1 MRQYATAGDRPALR
15 AGPYNQA
22 VEMIRSALQLPERIP
37 GAAAPFRAPATQH
50 FGPGAI
56 ERVADEAQR
65 LGARRALVI
74 SDPGVAGAGI
84 AGRVRDLLE
93 GAGVATSL
101 YAEVEPEPS
110 VASIERALL
119 VAQESAQRG
128 PLDLLVGV
136 GGGSALDSTKG
147 VSLRLANP
155 GPLQQYFGVELVPQT
170 GPPMI
175 LIPTTAGT
183 GSEVTPNAIFDDTE
197 RRLKA
202 GIVSHRL
209 LASAALVDPD
219 LTLGLPP
226 AVTAASG
233 LDALTHAMESYVAV
247 KATPHTDLYALEA
260 TRLIG
265 ANLGAA
271 VARGGH
277 REARYGQMLG
287 SFFAGIAITNAGT
300 GLCHAMAYPLGS
312 AYHVPHGMANALLLP
327 AVLEYNMSAD
337 LPKFARLG
345 AALGEPV
352 EGRSLRQ
359 AAAGAV
365 AAVRA
370 LSREVGLPGGLREV
384 GVPES
389 ALEGF
394 VQGALSAAR
403 LIDNNP
409 RRPTPE
415 DVLAVYRQSY

>member
-1 MRQYATAGDRPALR
+1 
-15 AGPYNQA
+15 
-22 VEMIRSALQLPERIP
+22 MIRSALQLPERIP
-37 GAAAPFRAPATQH
+37 GGAAPFRAPATQH
-50 FGPGAI
+50 FGPGAV
-56 ERVADEAQR
+56 ERVADEAGR

-74 SDPGVAGAGI
+74 SDPGVEQAGI

-93 GAGVATSL
+93 GAGVATAL

-110 VASIERALL
+110 VASIERALQVL
-119 VAQESAQRG
+119 QELQGAQETSRKG

-226 AVTAASG
+226 GVTAASG

-265 ANLGAA
+265 ANLGTA

-337 LPKFARLG
+337 LPKFARLAG
-345 AALGEPV
+345 ALGEPV

-359 AAAGAV
+359 AAAGAA

-370 LSREVGLPGGLREV
+370 LSREVGLPAGLREV

-394 VQGALSAAR
+394 VPGALSAAR